1 MAGNPIRQVPIDT
14 ILETARCLLRYPI
27 LSDVP
32 RAFSA
37 FTSAPFPT
45 YVPLGQIS
53 SIEEVEAWIVG
64 AQSRWS
70 EGGAFTWSVDQKRDR
85 LLMGQVTL
93 TKIPDSGAW
102 ALAFWTHP
110 ECWGEGYATEAAGR
124 VIEFAFRDLGATRIW
139 AGAAEWNKGS
149 LRVLEKLGMV
159 HLSDNPEGYAING
172 APIPTQ
178 EFEIT
183 LSIWQNPGADS
194 INQSS
199 HQSG

>member
-1 MAGNPIRQVPIDT
+1 MAGNPIRQVPINT

-32 RAFSA
+32 RAFST
-37 FTSAPFPT
+37 FTSPSFPK

-53 SIEEVEAWIVG
+53 SIEEVEAWIEG

-70 EGGAFTWSVDQKRDR
+70 EGEAFTWSVGRKRDQ

-93 TKIPDSGAW
+93 SNIPDSGAW

-110 ECWGEGYATEAAGR
+110 ECWGEGYATEAASR
-124 VIEFAFRDLGATRIW
+124 VIDFAFRDLGANRIW
-139 AGAAEWNKGS
+139 TGAATWNKGS

-159 HLSDNPEGYAING
+159 DLSDNPEGYAING
-172 APIPTQ
+172 EAIPTQ

-183 LSIWQNPGADS
+183 LSIWQNPRTDS
-194 INQSS
+194 TKVYL
-199 HQSG
+199 

>member
-1 MAGNPIRQVPIDT
+1 MAGNPIRQVPINT
-14 ILETARCLLRYPI
+14 ILETARCLLRYPVS
-27 LSDVP
+27 SDVP

-37 FTSAPFPT
+37 FTSPSFPK

-53 SIEEVEAWIVG
+53 SLGEVEAWIEG

-70 EGGAFTWSVDQKRDR
+70 EGGAFTWSVDRKRDG

-93 TKIPDSGAW
+93 TNIPDSGAW

-124 VIEFAFRDLGATRIW
+124 AIDFAFRDLGATRIW
-139 AGAAEWNKGS
+139 AGAATWNKGS

-159 HLSDNPEGYAING
+159 HLSYNPEGYAINDE
-172 APIPTQ
+172 PIPAH

-183 LSIWQNPGADS
+183 LSMWQNPRVDS
-194 INQSS
+194 THQGS
-199 HQSG
+199 HQAG